1 MENNKKEINIIVQI
15 ILGLIIA
22 RHAMSMIN
30 NIMVFSMLNDIF
42 FLCVNL
48 SLSVLVIISLSLI
61 MMKKKSGVYLFVAL
75 QLVSIVFNSI
85 MDSDP
90 INHILVALVMC
101 GVMFLILQIRKDGIS
116 AWKVI
121 MNKEVNS
128 DERTTV

>member
-30 NIMVFSMLNDIF
+30 NIMVFSLLNDIF
-42 FLCVNL
+42 FLGVNL
-48 SLSVLVIISLSLI
+48 SLSVLVIISLALI
-61 MMKKKSGVYLFVAL
+61 MMQKKSGVYLFVAL

-121 MNKEVNS
+121 MNKEANS

>member
-30 NIMVFSMLNDIF
+30 NIMVFSLLNDIF
-42 FLCVNL
+42 FLGVNL
-48 SLSVLVIISLSLI
+48 SLSVLVIISLALI
-61 MMKKKSGVYLFVAL
+61 MMQKKSGVYLFVSL

-90 INHILVALVMC
+90 ITHLLVALVMC
-101 GVMFLILQIRKDGIS
+101 VVMFLILQIRKDGIS

-121 MNKEVNS
+121 MNKEANS

>member
-48 SLSVLVIISLSLI
+48 SLSVLVIISLALI

-90 INHILVALVMC
+90 ITHLLVALVMC
-101 GVMFLILQIRKDGIS
+101 VVMFLILQIRKDGIS

-121 MNKEVNS
+121 MNKEANS

>member
-30 NIMVFSMLNDIF
+30 NIMVFSLLNDIF
-42 FLCVNL
+42 FLGVNL

-61 MMKKKSGVYLFVAL
+61 MMKKKSGVYLFVSL

-90 INHILVALVMC
+90 ITHLLVALVMC
-101 GVMFLILQIRKDGIS
+101 VVMFLILQIRKDGIS

-121 MNKEVNS
+121 MNKEANS

>member
-1 MENNKKEINIIVQI
+1 
-15 ILGLIIA
+15 
-22 RHAMSMIN
+22 MSMIN
-30 NIMVFSMLNDIF
+30 NIMIFSMLNDIF

-90 INHILVALVMC
+90 ITHLLVALVMC
-101 GVMFLILQIRKDGIS
+101 VVMFLILQIRKDGIS

-121 MNKEVNS
+121 MNKEANS

>member
-61 MMKKKSGVYLFVAL
+61 MMKKMSGVYLFVAL

-101 GVMFLILQIRKDGIS
+101 VVMFLILQIRKDGIS

-121 MNKEVNS
+121 MNKEANS

>member
-61 MMKKKSGVYLFVAL
+61 MMQKKSGVYLFVAL

>member
-90 INHILVALVMC
+90 ITHLLVALVMC
-101 GVMFLILQIRKDGIS
+101 VVMFLILQIRKDGIS

>member
-30 NIMVFSMLNDIF
+30 NIMVFSLLNDIF
-42 FLCVNL
+42 FLGVNL

-90 INHILVALVMC
+90 ITHLLVALVMC

>member
-30 NIMVFSMLNDIF
+30 NIMVFSLLNDIF
-42 FLCVNL
+42 FLGVNL
-48 SLSVLVIISLSLI
+48 SLSVLVIISLALI
-61 MMKKKSGVYLFVAL
+61 MMQKKSGVYLFVAL

-90 INHILVALVMC
+90 ITHLLVALVMC
-101 GVMFLILQIRKDGIS
+101 VVMFLILQIRKDGIS

-121 MNKEVNS
+121 MNKEANS

>member
-90 INHILVALVMC
+90 ITHLLVALVMC
-101 GVMFLILQIRKDGIS
+101 VVMFLILQIRKDGIS

-121 MNKEVNS
+121 MNKEANS

>member
-61 MMKKKSGVYLFVAL
+61 MMKKKSGVYLFVSL

-90 INHILVALVMC
+90 ITHLLVALVMC
-101 GVMFLILQIRKDGIS
+101 VVMFLILQIRKDGIS

-121 MNKEVNS
+121 MNKEANS

>member
-30 NIMVFSMLNDIF
+30 NIIVFSLLNDIF
-42 FLCVNL
+42 FLGVNL
-48 SLSVLVIISLSLI
+48 SLSVLVIISLALI
-61 MMKKKSGVYLFVAL
+61 MMQKKSGVYLFVAL

-121 MNKEVNS
+121 MNKEGNS

>member
-1 MENNKKEINIIVQI
+1 
-15 ILGLIIA
+15 
-22 RHAMSMIN
+22 MSMIN
-30 NIMVFSMLNDIF
+30 NIMVFSLLNDIF
-42 FLCVNL
+42 FLGVNL
-48 SLSVLVIISLSLI
+48 SLSVLVIISLALI
-61 MMKKKSGVYLFVAL
+61 MMQKKNGVYLFVAL
-75 QLVSIVFNSI
+75 QLVSIVFNTI

>member
-30 NIMVFSMLNDIF
+30 NIMVFSLLNDIF
-42 FLCVNL
+42 FLGVNL
-48 SLSVLVIISLSLI
+48 SLSVLVIISLALI
-61 MMKKKSGVYLFVAL
+61 MMQKKSGVYLFVAL

>member
-1 MENNKKEINIIVQI
+1 
-15 ILGLIIA
+15 
-22 RHAMSMIN
+22 MSMIN
-30 NIMVFSMLNDIF
+30 NIIVFSLLNDIF
-42 FLCVNL
+42 FLGVNL
-48 SLSVLVIISLSLI
+48 SLSVLVIISLALI
-61 MMKKKSGVYLFVAL
+61 MMQKKSGVYLFVAL

-85 MDSDP
+85 IDSDP

-121 MNKEVNS
+121 MNKEGNS